1 MKIMRSRASRGIAG
15 APSLVL
21 WLAIGLPACA
31 RGSSGGGVTGPA
43 GSALVAFCDS
53 AEPACASGTDF
64 SIPTVRDLYVWVGWM
79 NVKPGYHLQT
89 LKIYLPDQN
98 LYQAF
103 ETPFE
108 VVDSVSGSA
117 TLVKSLPVAGSAIEQ
132 RTLAGAWR
140 AEVFLDGTAKASRFV
155 LLTP

>member
-1 MKIMRSRASRGIAG
+1 MKILGSRASRGIAG

-31 RGSSGGGVTGPA
+31 RGSSGGEVTGPA

-53 AEPACASGTDF
+53 AEPGCAPGTDF

-89 LKIYLPDQN
+89 LKIFLPDQN

-108 VVDSVSGSA
+108 VLDSVSGSA
-117 TLVKSLPVAGSAIEQ
+117 TLMK
-132 RTLAGAWR
+132 
-140 AEVFLDGTAKASRFV
+140 
-155 LLTP
+155 